1 VSEPLAVFTKLFVD
15 DHSLEYVL
23 NHAETEPQLT
33 VSATIALFIKLLID
47 FQDVSADENQLRQ
60 FTCTALLNIL
70 WSISFQDRYKTKLQ
84 QNKDLLK
91 ILRNSTMDN
100 DETIVDQY
108 IPRSM
113 ESTAKAANGILHNLN
128 ELSDNKEAPI
138 ADTQLVTNTTSN
150 EKPIVM
156 ISYAHDNNPFC
167 DKILTEFEK
176 NQKLFGIWIDRDHC
190 SSSEDLWE
198 KIARGIRQSNL
209 VICLLSQ
216 DYFNS
221 KSCRKEATFAVQRKK
236 AIIPVY
242 IGEPGDCDWLGMLF
256 QLFFLV
262 VTFSARQKF
271 GSSPKFLS

>member
-1 VSEPLAVFTKLFVD
+1 VGFHVSEPLAVFTKLFVD

-23 NHAETEPQLT
+23 SHAETEPQLT
-33 VSATIALFIKLLID
+33 VSSTIALFVKLLIE
-47 FQDVSADENQLRQ
+47 FRGAYADKLQLEQ
-60 FTCTALLNIL
+60 FTCMALLNIF
-70 WSISFQDRYKTKLQ
+70 WSISFQQRYKTKLQ

-91 ILRNSTMDN
+91 TIKSLAMDN
-100 DETIVDQY
+100 GETVVDQY
-108 IPRSM
+108 IPGSM
-113 ESTAKAANGILHNLN
+113 ESMTKAANGILYNLN
-128 ELSDNKEAPI
+128 EGSDGKEATT
-138 ADTQLVTNTTSN
+138 ADTQFISN
-150 EKPIVM
+150 DSSGKPMVM

-176 NQKLFGIWIDRDHC
+176 NHALFDVWIDRDHC

-221 KSCRKEATFAVQRKK
+221 KSCRKEANFAIQRKK

-242 IGEPGDCDWLGMLF
+242 IDEPGDCDWLGM
-256 QLFFLV
+256 FFII
-262 VTFSARQKF
+262 
-271 GSSPKFLS
+271 FLSVS

>member
-1 VSEPLAVFTKLFVD
+1 MSEPLAVFTKLFVD
-15 DHSLEYVL
+15 DRSLEYVL

-33 VSATIALFIKLLID
+33 VSATIDLFVKLLID

-84 QNKDLLK
+84 QNKNLLK
-91 ILRNSTMDN
+91 IIKSLTMDN
-100 DETIVDQY
+100 GETVVDQY

-113 ESTAKAANGILHNLN
+113 ESTANAANGILHNLN
-128 ELSDNKEAPI
+128 ELSDKKEAPI
-138 ADTQLVTNTTSN
+138 ADTQLVTNSSN
-150 EKPIVM
+150 EKPIIM
-156 ISYAHDNNPFC
+156 ISYAHANNSFC
-167 DKILTEFEK
+167 DKILAEFKK
-176 NQKLFGIWIDRDHC
+176 NQNLFGIWIDRDHC

-209 VICLLSQ
+209 VVCLLSQ

-236 AIIPVY
+236 IIPVY

-256 QLFFLV
+256 KLFFLI
-262 VTFSARQKF
+262 VTCSARQKV
-271 GSSPKFLS
+271 